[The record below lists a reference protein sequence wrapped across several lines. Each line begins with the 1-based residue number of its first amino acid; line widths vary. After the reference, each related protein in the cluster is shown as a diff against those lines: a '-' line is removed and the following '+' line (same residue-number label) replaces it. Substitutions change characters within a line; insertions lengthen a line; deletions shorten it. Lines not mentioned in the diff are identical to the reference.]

1 MHLFPGHQLPLCILL
16 GRHSFSPPMTARSF
30 FGGKKQLSSCD
41 EIRQKSNRRK
51 PWMWMTKVKKI
62 KSSTRGKISH
72 RTGVAHLGQ
81 PRPEI
86 GNEHM
91 KGGTHSI
98 QEREAPFLCEFHP
111 PVVHSH
117 DIVCL
122 LWAWDILKF
131 VDNLWHYKFKLFSVH
146 SMVSIICEK
155 SHFQELKF
163 VRC

>member
-30 FGGKKQLSSCD
+30 FGGEKTALQLWWNQTEKQPPKALNVND
-41 EIRQKSNRRK
+41 KS
-51 PWMWMTKVKKI
+51 KKI

-131 VDNLWHYKFKLFSVH
+131 VDNWWRYKFKLFSVH